1 MPPPPGTPRLNPAQ
15 EGGKLRRT
23 FIQTGAALLAAPAL
37 ARTAYREIDTQF
49 IAALA
54 GPTETMGT
62 NAHHWGLWTLDPGPR
77 GVWLSLAPAL
87 AAAGV
92 APAGWAFDPQ
102 EWWLEEHGLIM
113 EKPAFPLPP
122 ATYVVTGGR
131 ALTTTLTIAPPDATG
146 AQAWHLAE
154 GAIGDVTHLACRAA
168 VYTAAAAE
176 PPCTP
181 TEARTYDFPVSPG
194 ATMPP
199 VNNCQKQDYAVLFV
213 VGMA

>member
-1 MPPPPGTPRLNPAQ
+1 MH
-15 EGGKLRRT
+15 RRT
-23 FIQTGAALLAAPAL
+23 FLATAAATLATPAL
-37 ARTAYREIDTQF
+37 ARTAYRQIDTQF

-54 GPTETMGT
+54 APGEQSGT
-62 NAHHWGLWTLDPGPR
+62 NAHLWGLWEKDPGPR

-87 AAAGV
+87 AAAGI

-131 ALTTTLTIAPPDATG
+131 AVTTTLTITAPDASG
-146 AQAWHLAE
+146 AQTWSLAE
-154 GAIGDVTHLACRAA
+154 ATVADVTHLACRAA
-168 VYTAAAAE
+168 VYTPEATT
-176 PPCTP
+176 CTP
-181 TEARTYDFPVSPG
+181 SDARTFDFPVSPG

-199 VNNCQKQDYAVLFV
+199 VVGCQKRDYAVLFV